1 MDKEQSVLE
10 RYREAARSFEKSL
23 CCPTSYN
30 PEYLKVIP
38 DEILQKDYGCGD
50 PSAYVKEGET
60 VLDLGSGGGKLCYII
75 AQIVGPS
82 GKVIGIDMNDDMLS
96 LARKYKKEVGDKLGY
111 HNVEFKKAKI
121 QNLKLDFEKVDEYL
135 KNNPITSTADL
146 MKFNSFVENHEKHK
160 PLISDNSIDVVVS
173 NCVLN
178 LVKPEDREKL
188 FQEIYRVLKNGGR
201 AVISDIVSDEDV
213 PEYMQ
218 NNPELWSGCIS
229 GAFRE
234 DIFLKAFEDA
244 GFHGIRI
251 FKWDERPWRV
261 IDGIEL
267 RSITIVAYK
276 GKEGPCIDK
285 GHAVIYTGPY
295 KKIEDDD
302 GHVFERGRRIAVC
315 EKTFNILTK
324 EPYSSDFIFIMP
336 SKSFTARPFP
346 CGSGIIYRAPK
357 ETKGGES
364 LSHLDSTVCCST
376 RYSDFIEPFN
386 DRLKRLQRVLK
397 KERITTI
404 QVNLGNLCN
413 QSCIH
418 CHVEASPEGNGI
430 MSWEVMEDVINLL
443 KNHPGLNLDIT
454 GGAPELHPHI
464 EDFISQCSLYTD
476 SICFRSNLTALF
488 QKQKLIKILKDFKV
502 ELICSLPDISPQNT
516 DYQRGKGVF
525 EKSIRTLKMLND
537 AGYGE
542 ELSINLV
549 HNPTGFVL
557 PELQEIIE
565 ERYKCYLKEEHGISF
580 NRLFVLNNMPIGR
593 FKKMLE
599 RYGNYETYMNTLC
612 SSFNPSTIDGLMC
625 RYTLNIG
632 WDGILYD
639 CDFNNALNLPIQIS
653 KNVLRNLNLHSLTS
667 NHITVGDHCYG
678 CTAMKGSGCFGNVI
692 K

>member
-1 MDKEQSVLE
+1 MDKEIAVYQRYAKGAIE
-10 RYREAARSFEKSL
+10 RENDL

-50 PSAYVKEGET
+50 PSAYVKKGET

-121 QNLKLDFEKVDEYL
+121 QNLKLDLEKVDEYL

-146 MKFNSFVENHEKHK
+146 IKFNSFVETHEKYK
-160 PLISDNSIDVVVS
+160 PLIPDNSIDVVVS

-178 LVKPEDREKL
+178 LVKPEDKEKL

-201 AVISDIVSDEDV
+201 AVISDIISDEDV

-218 NNPELWSGCIS
+218 NDPELWSGCIS
-229 GAFRE
+229 GALRE

-244 GFHGIRI
+244 GFHGIEI
-251 FKWDERPWRV
+251 LKWDEKPWRIV
-261 IDGIEL
+261 DGIEF
-267 RSITIVAYK
+267 RSVTVVAYK
-276 GKEGPCIDK
+276 GKKVACIDL
-285 GHAVIYTGPY
+285 GQAVIYRGPY
-295 KKIEDDD
+295 KKVEDDD
-302 GHVFERGRRIAVC
+302 GHVFERGKRIAVC
-315 EKTFNILTK
+315 DKTFNILK
-324 EPYSSDFIFIMP
+324 ASYGRDFIFVDP
-336 SKSFTARPFP
+336 CDVSAPKPFP
-346 CGSGIIYRAPK
+346 CDAKIIYRHPR
-357 ETKGGES
+357 ETKGADFLLEANVS
-364 LSHLDSTVCCST
+364 ICCTSG
-376 RYSDFIEPFN
+376 RCDYEPFAEK
-386 DRLKRLQRVLK
+386 LKRLNKSLK
-397 KERITTI
+397 KDNITTI

-418 CHVEASPEGNGI
+418 CHVEASPEGNKI
-430 MSWEVMEDVINLL
+430 MSWEIMEDVINLL

-454 GGAPELHPHI
+454 GGTPELHPHI
-464 EDFISQCSLYTD
+464 EDFISQCSLYAD
-476 SICFRSNLTALF
+476 SIYFRSNLTALF
-488 QKQKLIKILKDFKV
+488 QKQKLIKILKNFKV

-525 EKSIRTLKMLND
+525 EKSIHTLKILND
-537 AGYGE
+537 AGYGD
-542 ELSINLV
+542 ELGINLV

-557 PELQEIIE
+557 PELHEIIE
-565 ERYKCYLKEEHGISF
+565 ERYKCYLKEEYGISF

-593 FKKMLE
+593 FRKTLE
-599 RYGNYETYMNTLC
+599 RYGNYETYMNMLC
-612 SSFNPSTIDGLMC
+612 SSFNPSTIDALMC
-625 RYTLNIG
+625 RYMLNVG

-639 CDFNNALNLPIQIS
+639 CDFNNALNLPIHIS
-653 KNVLRNLNLHSLTS
+653 KNVLKNLNLHSLTG
-667 NHITVGDHCYG
+667 NYITVGDHCYG